1 MGAGPVRIDVEATRA
16 ADVDTQVRVG
26 LVGAGSWARRVHAP
40 GIAAHP
46 ATVLSAVWTRRPEVA
61 SALADEHGAK
71 ACGSYTELLE
81 QVDAVAFA
89 VPPSVQSELACT
101 AAEAGKHLILEKPL
115 ATGVEQAQRVAQAV
129 SDAGVVALLM
139 LTLRYA
145 HRTRDWL
152 RELTEKG
159 GWTGGS
165 ARWLSGALLGNKYGN
180 AAWRHR
186 IGALGDIGPHV
197 FDLMDAALGE
207 ITSVVA
213 ARRDDDGLWHVMVEH
228 AGGATSTASLA
239 SRLPIMPTA
248 IEFAVYGEHG
258 LRTLSRE
265 PNAEAA
271 SFAALLD
278 DFTAMIDSGAREH
291 PCDVHRGVH
300 LQRILAECQK
310 LAAH

>member
-1 MGAGPVRIDVEATRA
+1 MNAR
-16 ADVDTQVRVG
+16 VRVG

-40 GIAAHP
+40 GLADHP
-46 ATVLSAVWTRRPEVA
+46 DTVLSAVWTRRPEA
-61 SALADEHGAK
+61 AAALADEHGAR
-71 ACGSYTELLE
+71 ACGSFAELLE
-81 QVDAVAFA
+81 RVDAVALA
-89 VPPSVQSELACT
+89 VPPSVQPELAVA

-115 ATGVEQAQRVAQAV
+115 ATSVEQAQRVARAV
-129 SDAGVVALLM
+129 SEAGVVALVL

-145 HRTRDWL
+145 RRTRDWL
-152 RELTEKG
+152 AELAETG

-165 ARWLSGALLGNKYGN
+165 ARWLSGALLGDQYGR
-180 AAWRHR
+180 AAWRHE

-197 FDLMDAALGE
+197 FDLMSAALGD

-213 ARRDDDGLWHVMVEH
+213 ARCDDNGLWHVMVEH

-258 LRTLSRE
+258 LRVLGRE
-265 PNAEAA
+265 PDSQAA
-271 SFAALLD
+271 SYAALLD
-278 DFTAMIDSGAREH
+278 DFTAMIDSGVREH

-300 LQRILAECQK
+300 LQRILAECHE
-310 LAAH
+310 LAGR